1 MNRGNTNIKFWF
13 VIGLILWFLYVT
25 FCTGCNAAKKVI
37 ADAAAA
43 NVIANNQIAE
53 RVTTVRDSII
63 YVPSK
68 KDTLIYTDV
77 DTSTRVIRE
86 RYYITTHDS
95 IKIYIQTP
103 ADAAQIDVLKNANAT
118 LQGTLASLTSVNTGY
133 KKSLVWYI
141 VALCGFA
148 LILGATI
155 FFRLK
160 F

>member
-1 MNRGNTNIKFWF
+1 MNKLNNPFR
-13 VIGLILWFLYVT
+13 LWLLFFLWALLVWL
-25 FCTGCNAAKKVI
+25 CSCNAAKKVI

-103 ADAAQIDVLKNANAT
+103 ADAAQIDALKNANDT
-118 LQGTLASLTSVNTGY
+118 CSGTIASLTNENAGL
-133 KKSLVWYI
+133 KKFLAWYV
-141 VALCGFA
+141 VALCGLA
-148 LILGATI
+148 LIVGAII
-155 FFRLK
+155 FIRFK
-160 F
+160 I